1 MVLLIQN
8 MNIIKKIKELN
19 LPKDQYIVV
28 GSGILD
34 MLGIRKSND
43 IDIAVTKDLFDK
55 MRKTDEWEEVEKYNK
70 IFLKKEGFDIIPQ
83 LDWENYTTTTEE
95 AISSALIIEGI
106 PFMNLNE
113 LIKFKTALG
122 REKDFKDIE
131 LIKEYST
138 KKLEKRP

>member
-1 MVLLIQN
+1 